1 MKKNVLALS
10 IATMIG
16 GLGFTGAAFAAAGD
30 LAVTPSGDG
39 HILMVPYY
47 TVQDGNV
54 TAFNIVNTD
63 TKNGKAVKVRFRGA
77 SNSDDVLDFQ
87 VFLSPGDVWTAA
99 VTADANGLAQLVTAD
114 NSCTLPK
121 IELNTAVPFIK
132 DRLTKAGW
140 TDADKN
146 AQTREGYIEILNMAD
161 IDPAKAYDKDTGNYT
176 VAGGAQSA
184 LYKATKHVSGVAPC
198 TDTALSALNDVDP
211 AKNATT
217 ASAADTTIAATLG
230 LKAATGGLTGN
241 WFIMNAAKSTTFS
254 AAATAIKA
262 TDPTAINGAL
272 LNTYSPQRNIAAKL
286 LTADPLM
293 VTGAIAAQAY
303 DVPDLSTP
311 TFVSTVVA
319 SAAVQASKV
328 SEAIAQSLI
337 ANQFL
342 ADSSIN
348 AATDWVI
355 SMPTRRYTVAAN
367 YSIDPTLTPKTA
379 GFAVAT
385 TTATSASPAVVATNT
400 APANV
405 NGFQTNTAELT
416 KAYRV
421 FNRSVHATGLFAAAQ
436 TNSSVNDAGQICGTA
451 DSQTFYDRSENSVK
465 DGAVFSPGT
474 ATKLNVCGET
484 SVVTFGAKSPTGAA
498 LAATKASTSYKEGWG
513 HVSFTAKVPV
523 LGAAFTAASNPNAA
537 AGMIG
542 NYGITWPHFYSI
554 K

>member
-114 NSCTLPK
+114 NSCTVPQ
-121 IELNTAVPFIK
+121 IELNTPIPFIK

-161 IDPAKAYDKDTGNYT
+161 IDSTKQYSAAN
-176 VAGGAQSA
+176 AGGQLINTGGNIAVGGGANSA
-184 LYKATKHVSGVAPC
+184 LYTAIKHVNGTAPC
-198 TDTALSALNDVDP
+198 TASTLALLNDIDSTA
-211 AKNATT
+211 AKNAL
-217 ASAADTTIAATLG
+217 AIGGAYSADAAVVQG
-230 LKAATGGLTGN
+230 LTPATGGLTGN

-262 TDPTAINGAL
+262 TNPTAANGAL

-293 VTGAIAAQAY
+293 VTGAIAAQA
-303 DVPDLSTP
+303 
-311 TFVSTVVA
+311 
-319 SAAVQASKV
+319 
-328 SEAIAQSLI
+328 
-337 ANQFL
+337 
-342 ADSSIN
+342 
-348 AATDWVI
+348 
-355 SMPTRRYTVAAN
+355 
-367 YSIDPTLTPKTA
+367 
-379 GFAVAT
+379 
-385 TTATSASPAVVATNT
+385 
-400 APANV
+400 
-405 NGFQTNTAELT
+405 
-416 KAYRV
+416 
-421 FNRSVHATGLFAAAQ
+421 
-436 TNSSVNDAGQICGTA
+436 
-451 DSQTFYDRSENSVK
+451 
-465 DGAVFSPGT
+465 
-474 ATKLNVCGET
+474 
-484 SVVTFGAKSPTGAA
+484 
-498 LAATKASTSYKEGWG
+498 
-513 HVSFTAKVPV
+513 
-523 LGAAFTAASNPNAA
+523 
-537 AGMIG
+537 
-542 NYGITWPHFYSI
+542 
-554 K
+554 

>member
-16 GLGFTGAAFAAAGD
+16 GLGFTGAASAELNVNAN
-30 LAVTPSGDG
+30 GDG

-63 TKNGKAVKVRFRGA
+63 AKNGKAVKVRFRGA

-114 NSCTLPK
+114 NSCTVPK
-121 IELNTAVPFIK
+121 IELNTPVPFIK
-132 DRLTKAGW
+132 DRLTKTGW

-161 IDPAKAYDKDTGNYT
+161 IDPTKQYNATTGQVKSNGT
-176 VAGGAQSA
+176 NIVADGSAASA
-184 LYKATKHVSGVAPC
+184 LYTATKHVNGVAPC
-198 TDTALSALNDVDP
+198 SAATLALLDNIDP
-211 AKNATT
+211 AKNNLVVG
-217 ASAADTTIAATLG
+217 SAASVAAAENAAVLQG
-230 LKAATGGLTGN
+230 LLPPTGGLTGN
-241 WFIMNAAKSTTFS
+241 WFIMNAEKSTTFS
-254 AAATAIKA
+254 AAATAIKE
-262 TDPTAINGAL
+262 TAASGQ
-272 LNTYSPQRNIAAKL
+272 LNVYSPQRAIPAAL

-293 VTGAIAAQAY
+293 RTKLIEAQAY

-311 TFVSTVVA
+311 FYATQTPEDRATKV
-319 SAAVQASKV
+319 SAAISKTV
-328 SEAIAQSLI
+328 I

-342 ADSSIN
+342 ADSKIN

-367 YSIDPTLTPKTA
+367 YDA
-379 GFAVAT
+379 AVGNGYGYNNVGFTDLAANAAVAHFE
-385 TTATSASPAVVATNT
+385 ANTNDK
-400 APANV
+400 
-405 NGFQTNTAELT
+405 T

-421 FNRSVHATGLFAAAQ
+421 FNRAVHGAGLFGAAAA
-436 TNSSVNDAGQICGTA
+436 NSTVNAAGQICGTA
-451 DSQTFYDRSENSVK
+451 TTQTFFDRSENSVK

-474 ATKLNVCGET
+474 ATKLSVCGET

-498 LAATKASTSYKEGWG
+498 LAATKASTTYTEGWG
-513 HVSFTAKVPV
+513 HVSFSAGVPV
-523 LGAAFTAASNPNAA
+523 LGAAFTAASNPSAA

>member
-16 GLGFTGAAFAAAGD
+16 GLGFAGAAFAAAGD

-39 HILMVPYY
+39 HILMLPYY

-87 VFLSPGDVWTAA
+87 VFLSPGDVWSAA

-114 NSCTLPK
+114 NSCTVPK
-121 IELNTAVPFIK
+121 IELNTPVPFIK

-161 IDPAKAYDKDTGNYT
+161 IDPTKQYNATTGQVKSNGT
-176 VAGGAQSA
+176 NIVADGSAASA
-184 LYKATKHVSGVAPC
+184 LYTATKHVNGVAPC
-198 TDTALSALNDVDP
+198 SAAALALLDNIDP
-211 AKNATT
+211 AKNNLVVGSTATV
-217 ASAADTTIAATLG
+217 AAAENAAALQG
-230 LKAATGGLTGN
+230 LVPPTGGLTGN
-241 WFIMNAAKSTTFS
+241 WFIMNAEKSTTFS
-254 AAATAIKA
+254 AAATAIKEDA
-262 TDPTAINGAL
+262 ASTARNV
-272 LNTYSPQRNIAAKL
+272 YSPQRNIPAAL

-293 VTGAIAAQAY
+293 RAKLIEAQAY

-311 TFVSTVVA
+311 INTTDATPEARATKV
-319 SAAVQASKV
+319 SAAISKTV
-328 SEAIAQSLI
+328 I

-342 ADSSIN
+342 ADSKIN

-367 YSIDPTLTPKTA
+367 YDAAVGNGYGYNNP
-379 GFAVAT
+379 GFTDLAA
-385 TTATSASPAVVATNT
+385 T
-400 APANV
+400 APLITAFAAN
-405 NGFQTNTAELT
+405 TNDKT

-421 FNRSVHATGLFAAAQ
+421 FNRAVHGTGLFGAAAA
-436 TNSSVNDAGQICGTA
+436 NSTVNAAGQICGTA
-451 DSQTFYDRSENSVK
+451 TTQTFFDRSENSVK
-465 DGAVFSPGT
+465 DGAVFSPGN
-474 ATKLNVCGET
+474 ATKLSVCGET

-498 LAATKASTSYKEGWG
+498 LAATKASTTYTEGWG
-513 HVSFTAKVPV
+513 HVSFSAGVPV
-523 LGAAFTAASNPNAA
+523 LGAAFTAASNPSAA

>member
-16 GLGFTGAAFAAAGD
+16 GLGFTGAASAELNVNAN
-30 LAVTPSGDG
+30 GDG

-114 NSCTLPK
+114 NSCTVPK
-121 IELNTAVPFIK
+121 IELNTPVPFIK
-132 DRLTKAGW
+132 DRLTKTGW

-161 IDPAKAYDKDTGNYT
+161 IDPTKQYNATTGQVKSNGT
-176 VAGGAQSA
+176 NIIADGSAASA
-184 LYKATKHVSGVAPC
+184 LYTATKHVNGVAPC
-198 TDTALSALNDVDP
+198 SAATLALLDNIEP
-211 AKNATT
+211 AKNNLVVSSTATV
-217 ASAADTTIAATLG
+217 AAAENAAALQG
-230 LKAATGGLTGN
+230 LVPPTGGLTGN
-241 WFIMNAAKSTTFS
+241 WFIMNAEKSTTFS
-254 AAATAIKA
+254 AAATAIKE
-262 TDPTAINGAL
+262 TAASGQ
-272 LNTYSPQRNIAAKL
+272 LNVYSPQRAIPAAL

-293 VTGAIAAQAY
+293 RTKLIEAQAY

-311 TFVSTVVA
+311 FYATQTPEDRATKV
-319 SAAVQASKV
+319 SAAISKTV
-328 SEAIAQSLI
+328 I

-342 ADSSIN
+342 ADSKIN

-367 YSIDPTLTPKTA
+367 YDAAVGNGYGYNNA
-379 GFAVAT
+379 GFTDLAATAAAVTPFA
-385 TTATSASPAVVATNT
+385 ANTNDK
-400 APANV
+400 
-405 NGFQTNTAELT
+405 T

-421 FNRSVHATGLFAAAQ
+421 FNRDVHATGLFGAAAA
-436 TNSSVNDAGQICGTA
+436 NSTVNAAGQICGTA
-451 DSQTFYDRSENSVK
+451 TTQTFFDRSENSVK
-465 DGAVFSPGT
+465 DGAVFSPGS
-474 ATKLNVCGET
+474 ATKLSVCGET

-498 LAATKASTSYKEGWG
+498 LAATKASTTYTEGWG
-513 HVSFTAKVPV
+513 HVSFAAGVPV
-523 LGAAFTAASNPNAA
+523 LGAAFTAASNPSAA

>member
-16 GLGFTGAAFAAAGD
+16 GLGFTGAAFAQTAPAA
-30 LAVTPSGDG
+30 PSVNANGDG
-39 HILMVPYY
+39 HILLVPYY

-63 TKNGKAVKVRFRGA
+63 SAKGKAVKVRFRGA

-87 VFLSPGDVWTAA
+87 VFLSPGDVWSAA
-99 VTADANGLAQLVTAD
+99 VTADDSGLAQLVTAD

-121 IELNTAVPFIK
+121 IALSTPVPFVK

-140 TDADKN
+140 EDADKN

-161 IDPAKAYDKDTGNYT
+161 IDERKLYDKDTGNF
-176 VAGGAQSA
+176 GGTAQSG
-184 LYKATKHVSGVAPC
+184 LYKAIKHVNGVAPC
-198 TDTALSALNDVDP
+198 SDAALNALNDVDP
-211 AKNATT
+211 SKNAL
-217 ASAADTTIAATLG
+217 AANPSDTTIAATLG
-230 LKAATGGLTGN
+230 LAVPTGGLTGN

-254 AAATAIKA
+254 AAATAIKEAA
-262 TDPTAINGAL
+262 TGQ
-272 LNTYSPQRNIAAKL
+272 LNVYSPQRNIPAVL
-286 LTADPLM
+286 QTADPLM
-293 VTGAIAAQAY
+293 RAKLIEAQAY

-311 TFVSTVVA
+311 LYASQNAEARATQVST
-319 SAAVQASKV
+319 
-328 SEAIAQSLI
+328 AISQTVI

-342 ADSSIN
+342 ADSKIN

-367 YSIDPTLTPKTA
+367 YEAAVGSVYGVVNVGSTA
-379 GFAVAT
+379 LYAKGNAGLPANF
-385 TTATSASPAVVATNT
+385 TTADDDK
-400 APANV
+400 
-405 NGFQTNTAELT
+405 T
-416 KAYRV
+416 KVYRV
-421 FNRSVHATGLFAAAQ
+421 FNTGVHNAGLFGFSAA
-436 TNSSVNDAGQICGTA
+436 NSSVNAAGQICGTA
-451 DSQTFYDRSENSVK
+451 STQTFYDRSENSVK

-474 ATKLNVCGET
+474 ANKLSVCGET

-498 LAATKASTSYKEGWG
+498 LAAVKAATSYTEGWG
-513 HVSFTAKVPV
+513 HVTFSRGVPV

>member
-16 GLGFTGAAFAAAGD
+16 GLGFTGAALAAAGD
-30 LAVTPSGDG
+30 VTVNPNGDG

-114 NSCTLPK
+114 NSCTVPK
-121 IELNTAVPFIK
+121 IELNTPVPFIK
-132 DRLTKAGW
+132 DRLTKTGW

-161 IDPAKAYDKDTGNYT
+161 IDPIKQYNATTGQVKSDGT
-176 VAGGAQSA
+176 KIVADGSVASA
-184 LYKATKHVSGVAPC
+184 LYTATKHVNGVAPC
-198 TDTALSALNDVDP
+198 SAATLALLDNIEP
-211 AKNATT
+211 AKNKLVVG
-217 ASAADTTIAATLG
+217 SAATVAQAENAAALQG
-230 LKAATGGLTGN
+230 LVAPTGGLTGN
-241 WFIMNAAKSTTFS
+241 WFIMNAEKSTTFS
-254 AAATAIKA
+254 AAATAIKEDKA
-262 TDPTAINGAL
+262 SVPVNV
-272 LNTYSPQRNIAAKL
+272 YSPQRAIPAAL

-293 VTGAIAAQAY
+293 RAKLIEAQAY
-303 DVPDLSTP
+303 DVPDLSTQINTTDLTP
-311 TFVSTVVA
+311 EARATKV
-319 SAAVQASKV
+319 SAAISQTV
-328 SEAIAQSLI
+328 I

-342 ADSSIN
+342 ADSKIN

-367 YSIDPTLTPKTA
+367 YDAAVGNGYGYNNVGFTDLAATDPRITA
-379 GFAVAT
+379 FAAN
-385 TTATSASPAVVATNT
+385 TNDK
-400 APANV
+400 
-405 NGFQTNTAELT
+405 T

-421 FNRSVHATGLFAAAQ
+421 FNRAVHETGLFGAAAA
-436 TNSSVNDAGQICGTA
+436 NSTVNAAGQICGTA
-451 DSQTFYDRSENSVK
+451 TTQTFFDRSENSVK
-465 DGAVFSPGT
+465 DGAVFSPGS
-474 ATKLNVCGET
+474 ATKLSVCGET

-498 LAATKASTSYKEGWG
+498 LAATKASTTYTEGWG
-513 HVSFTAKVPV
+513 HVSFSAGVPV
-523 LGAAFTAASNPNAA
+523 LGAAFTAASNPSAA

>member
-16 GLGFTGAAFAAAGD
+16 GLGFTGAALAAAGD
-30 LAVTPSGDG
+30 VAVNANGDG

-77 SNSDDVLDFQ
+77 SSSDDVLDFQ
-87 VFLSPGDVWTAA
+87 GFLSPGDVWTAA

-161 IDPAKAYDKDTGNYT
+161 IDPAKIYDKDSGNFAA
-176 VAGGAQSA
+176 AGTAQSG

-198 TDTALSALNDVDP
+198 TDTALNALNDVDP
-211 AKNATT
+211 TKNATAASA
-217 ASAADTTIAATLG
+217 ASAADTTIAANLG

-262 TDPTAINGAL
+262 TDLGAGAL

-311 TFVSTVVA
+311 AFVGVATAAAQATTVST
-319 SAAVQASKV
+319 
-328 SEAIAQSLI
+328 AIEQSLI

-367 YSIDPTLTPKTA
+367 YAIDPTLTPKTA

-385 TTATSASPAVVATNT
+385 AAATSLVPAVEATNT
-400 APANV
+400 GLANTA
-405 NGFQTNTAELT
+405 GFVTNTAELT

-421 FNRSVHATGLFAAAQ
+421 FNRSVHVAGLFAAAQ
-436 TNSSVNDAGQICGTA
+436 ANSSVNDAGQICGTA

-513 HVSFTAKVPV
+513 HVSFTAPVPV

>member
-30 LAVTPSGDG
+30 VAVNANGDG

-114 NSCTLPK
+114 NSCTVPK
-121 IELNTAVPFIK
+121 IELNTPVPFIK

-161 IDPAKAYDKDTGNYT
+161 IDPTKQYNATTGQVKSNGT
-176 VAGGAQSA
+176 NIVADGSAASA
-184 LYKATKHVSGVAPC
+184 LYTATKHVNGVAPC
-198 TDTALSALNDVDP
+198 S
-211 AKNATT
+211 
-217 ASAADTTIAATLG
+217 AATLALLDNINPARNSLVVGSAATVAAAENAAALQG
-230 LKAATGGLTGN
+230 LVPPTGGLTGN
-241 WFIMNAAKSTTFS
+241 WFIMNAEKSTTFS
-254 AAATAIKA
+254 AAATAIKEDA
-262 TDPTAINGAL
+262 ASTV
-272 LNTYSPQRNIAAKL
+272 LNVYSPQRNIPAVL

-293 VTGAIAAQAY
+293 RAKLIDAQAY

-311 TFVSTVVA
+311 INTTHA
-319 SAAVQASKV
+319 TPELRATKV
-328 SEAIAQSLI
+328 SDAISQTVI

-342 ADSSIN
+342 ADSKIN

-367 YSIDPTLTPKTA
+367 YDAAVGSVYGLPNVGFTDLLADNTGA
-379 GFAVAT
+379 GNF
-385 TTATSASPAVVATNT
+385 SANKADK
-400 APANV
+400 
-405 NGFQTNTAELT
+405 T

-421 FNRSVHATGLFAAAQ
+421 FNTAVHAAGLFGSSAA
-436 TNSSVNDAGQICGTA
+436 NSTVNAAGQICGTA
-451 DSQTFYDRSENSVK
+451 TTQTFFDRSENSVK
-465 DGAVFSPGT
+465 DGAVFSPGS
-474 ATKLNVCGET
+474 ATKLSVCGET

-498 LAATKASTSYKEGWG
+498 LAATKASTTYTEGWG
-513 HVSFTAKVPV
+513 HVSFAAGVPV
-523 LGAAFTAASNPNAA
+523 LGAAFTAASNPSAA

>member
-16 GLGFTGAAFAAAGD
+16 GLGFTGAAFAQTA
-30 LAVTPSGDG
+30 PSVNANGDG
-39 HILMVPYY
+39 HILLVPYY

-63 TKNGKAVKVRFRGA
+63 SVKGKAVKVRFRGA

-87 VFLSPGDVWTAA
+87 VFLSPGDVWAAA
-99 VTADANGLAQLVTAD
+99 VTADANGLAQLVTQD

-121 IELNTAVPFIK
+121 IALNTPVPFIK

-161 IDPAKAYDKDTGNYT
+161 IDESKVYDKDTGT
-176 VAGGAQSA
+176 FGTGSTGAQSG
-184 LYKATKHVSGVAPC
+184 LYKAIKHVNGVAPC
-198 TDTALSALNDVDP
+198 TDAALTALNDVDP
-211 AKNATT
+211 LKNNTVTRAGSTDT
-217 ASAADTTIAATLG
+217 KAAAHLG
-230 LKAATGGLTGN
+230 LDAPTGGLTGN

-254 AAATAIKA
+254 AAATAIKE
-262 TDPTAINGAL
+262 TAASGQ
-272 LNTYSPQRNIAAKL
+272 LNVYSPQRAIPAAL

-293 VTGAIAAQAY
+293 RAKLIEAQAY

-311 TFVSTVVA
+311 FYTAQTPEGRATQVST
-319 SAAVQASKV
+319 
-328 SEAIAQSLI
+328 AISQTVI

-342 ADSSIN
+342 ADSKIN

-367 YSIDPTLTPKTA
+367 YDAAVGNGYGYNNA
-379 GFAVAT
+379 GFTDLAANAAVTHFA
-385 TTATSASPAVVATNT
+385 ANTNDK
-400 APANV
+400 
-405 NGFQTNTAELT
+405 T

-421 FNRSVHATGLFAAAQ
+421 FNRAVHATGLFGAAAA
-436 TNSSVNDAGQICGTA
+436 NSTVNAAGQICGTA
-451 DSQTFYDRSENSVK
+451 TTQTFFDRSENSVK
-465 DGAVFSPGT
+465 DGAVFSPGS
-474 ATKLNVCGET
+474 ATKLSVCGET

-498 LAATKASTSYKEGWG
+498 LAATKASTTYTEGWG
-513 HVSFTAKVPV
+513 HVSFAAGVPV
-523 LGAAFTAASNPNAA
+523 LGAAFTAASNPSAA

>member
-16 GLGFTGAAFAAAGD
+16 GLGFTGAALAAAGD
-30 LAVTPSGDG
+30 VAVNANGDG

-63 TKNGKAVKVRFRGA
+63 TTNGKAVKVRFRGA

-114 NSCTLPK
+114 NSCTVPK
-121 IELNTAVPFIK
+121 IELNTPVPFIK
-132 DRLTKAGW
+132 DRLTKTGW

-161 IDPAKAYDKDTGNYT
+161 IDPIKQYNATTGQVKSDGT
-176 VAGGAQSA
+176 KIVADGSVASA
-184 LYKATKHVSGVAPC
+184 LYTATKHVNGVAPC
-198 TDTALSALNDVDP
+198 SAATLALLDNIEP
-211 AKNATT
+211 AKNNLVVG
-217 ASAADTTIAATLG
+217 SAATVAQAENAAALQG
-230 LKAATGGLTGN
+230 LVPPTGGLTGN
-241 WFIMNAAKSTTFS
+241 WFIMNAEKSTTFS
-254 AAATAIKA
+254 AAATAIKE
-262 TDPTAINGAL
+262 DKDSVPVNV
-272 LNTYSPQRNIAAKL
+272 YSPQRAIPAAL

-293 VTGAIAAQAY
+293 RAKLIEAQAY

-311 TFVSTVVA
+311 FNGTETPEQRA
-319 SAAVQASKV
+319 TKV
-328 SEAIAQSLI
+328 SVAISQTVI

-342 ADSSIN
+342 ADSKIN

-367 YSIDPTLTPKTA
+367 YDAAVGNGYGYNNA
-379 GFAVAT
+379 GFTDLAAT
-385 TTATSASPAVVATNT
+385 DPAVVPFAANTNDK
-400 APANV
+400 
-405 NGFQTNTAELT
+405 T

-421 FNRSVHATGLFAAAQ
+421 FNRAVHSTGLFGSAAA
-436 TNSSVNDAGQICGTA
+436 NSTVNAAGQICGTA
-451 DSQTFYDRSENSVK
+451 TTQTFFDRSENSVK
-465 DGAVFSPGT
+465 DGAVFSPGN
-474 ATKLNVCGET
+474 ATKLSVCGET

-498 LAATKASTSYKEGWG
+498 LAATKASTTYTEGWG
-513 HVSFTAKVPV
+513 HVSFSAGVPV
-523 LGAAFTAASNPNAA
+523 LGAAFTAASNPSAA

>member
-16 GLGFTGAAFAAAGD
+16 GLGFTAAASAE
-30 LAVTPSGDG
+30 LNVNANGDG

-121 IELNTAVPFIK
+121 IALNTAVPFIK

-161 IDPAKAYDKDTGNYT
+161 IDPTKQYNATTGQVKSNGT
-176 VAGGAQSA
+176 NIVADGSAASA
-184 LYKATKHVSGVAPC
+184 LYTATKHVNGVAPC
-198 TDTALSALNDVDP
+198 SAATLALLDNIDP
-211 AKNATT
+211 AKNPLVVGSSATV
-217 ASAADTTIAATLG
+217 AQAENAAALQG
-230 LKAATGGLTGN
+230 LVAPTGGLTGN

-262 TDPTAINGAL
+262 THLSAGAL

-367 YSIDPTLTPKTA
+367 YAIDPTLTPKTA
-379 GFAVAT
+379 GFAVAAAA
-385 TTATSASPAVVATNT
+385 ATSLAPAVAATGV

-405 NGFQTNTAELT
+405 AGFTTNTAELT

-421 FNRSVHATGLFAAAQ
+421 FNRSVHVAGLFAAAQ
-436 TNSSVNDAGQICGTA
+436 ANSTVNAAGQICGTA

-474 ATKLNVCGET
+474 ATKLSVCGET

-513 HVSFTAKVPV
+513 HVSFTAPVPV

-537 AGMIG
+537 AGMM
-542 NYGITWPHFYSI
+542 
-554 K
+554 

>member
-30 LAVTPSGDG
+30 VAVNANGDG

-63 TKNGKAVKVRFRGA
+63 TTNGKAVKVRFRGA

-87 VFLSPGDVWTAA
+87 VFLSPGDVWSAA

-114 NSCTLPK
+114 NSCTVPK
-121 IELNTAVPFIK
+121 IELNTPVPFIK
-132 DRLTKAGW
+132 DRLTKTGW

-161 IDPAKAYDKDTGNYT
+161 IDPIKQYNATTGQVKSDGT
-176 VAGGAQSA
+176 KIVADGSVASA
-184 LYKATKHVSGVAPC
+184 LYTATKHVNGVAPC
-198 TDTALSALNDVDP
+198 SAATLALLDNIEP
-211 AKNATT
+211 AKNKLVVG
-217 ASAADTTIAATLG
+217 SAATVAQAENAAALQG
-230 LKAATGGLTGN
+230 LVAPTGGLTGN
-241 WFIMNAAKSTTFS
+241 WFIMNAEKSTTFS
-254 AAATAIKA
+254 AAATAIKEDKA
-262 TDPTAINGAL
+262 SVPVNV
-272 LNTYSPQRNIAAKL
+272 YSPQRAIPAAL

-293 VTGAIAAQAY
+293 RAKLIEAQAY
-303 DVPDLSTP
+303 DVPDLSTQINTTDLTP
-311 TFVSTVVA
+311 EARATKV
-319 SAAVQASKV
+319 SAAISQTV
-328 SEAIAQSLI
+328 I

-342 ADSSIN
+342 ADSKIN

-367 YSIDPTLTPKTA
+367 YDA
-379 GFAVAT
+379 AVGNGYGYNNVGFTDLAANAAVAHFE
-385 TTATSASPAVVATNT
+385 ANTNDK
-400 APANV
+400 
-405 NGFQTNTAELT
+405 T

-421 FNRSVHATGLFAAAQ
+421 FNRAVHGAGLFGAAAA
-436 TNSSVNDAGQICGTA
+436 NSTVNAAGQICGTA
-451 DSQTFYDRSENSVK
+451 TTQTFFDRSENSVK
-465 DGAVFSPGT
+465 DGAVFSPGS
-474 ATKLNVCGET
+474 ATKLSVCGET

-498 LAATKASTSYKEGWG
+498 LAATKASTTYTEGWG
-513 HVSFTAKVPV
+513 HVSFAAGVPV
-523 LGAAFTAASNPNAA
+523 LGAAFTAASNPSAA

>member
-30 LAVTPSGDG
+30 VSVNPNGDG
-39 HILMVPYY
+39 HILLVPYY

-114 NSCTLPK
+114 NSCTVPK
-121 IELNTAVPFIK
+121 IELNTPVPFIK

-161 IDPAKAYDKDTGNYT
+161 IDPTKQYNATTGQVKSDGTNI
-176 VAGGAQSA
+176 VADGSAASA
-184 LYKATKHVSGVAPC
+184 LYTATKHVNGVAPC
-198 TDTALSALNDVDP
+198 SAATLALLDNIDP
-211 AKNATT
+211 AKNNLVVG
-217 ASAADTTIAATLG
+217 SAAAVAQAENAAALQG
-230 LKAATGGLTGN
+230 LVAPTGGLTGN

-254 AAATAIKA
+254 AAATAIKEDA
-262 TDPTAINGAL
+262 ASTAVNV
-272 LNTYSPQRNIAAKL
+272 YSPQRNIPAAL

-293 VTGAIAAQAY
+293 RAKLIEAQAY

-311 TFVSTVVA
+311 INTTHGTPELR
-319 SAAVQASKV
+319 ASKV
-328 SEAIAQSLI
+328 SDAISQTVI

-342 ADSSIN
+342 ADSKIN

-367 YSIDPTLTPKTA
+367 YEAAVGSVYGLPNATFDDLLADNTGA
-379 GFAVAT
+379 GNF
-385 TTATSASPAVVATNT
+385 SANKADK
-400 APANV
+400 
-405 NGFQTNTAELT
+405 T

-421 FNRSVHATGLFAAAQ
+421 FNTAVHAAGLFGSSAA
-436 TNSSVNDAGQICGTA
+436 NSTVNAAGQICGTA
-451 DSQTFYDRSENSVK
+451 STQTFFDRSENSVK

-474 ATKLNVCGET
+474 ATKLSVCGET

-498 LAATKASTSYKEGWG
+498 LAAVKASTNYTEGWG
-513 HVSFTAKVPV
+513 HVSFSAGVPV
-523 LGAAFTAASNPNAA
+523 LGAAFTAASNPSAA

-554 K
+554 KN

>member
-16 GLGFTGAAFAAAGD
+16 GLGFTGAASAELNVNAN
-30 LAVTPSGDG
+30 GDG

-63 TKNGKAVKVRFRGA
+63 AKNGKAVKVRFRGA

-161 IDPAKAYDKDTGNYT
+161 IDPAKIYDKDSGNFA
-176 VAGGAQSA
+176 VAGTAQSG

-198 TDTALSALNDVDP
+198 TDTALNALNDVDP
-211 AKNATT
+211 TKNATA

-262 TDPTAINGAL
+262 TDVGAGAL

-367 YSIDPTLTPKTA
+367 YTIDPTLTPKTA
-379 GFAVAT
+379 GFAVADA
-385 TTATSASPAVVATNT
+385 TATSLLPVVAATAA
-400 APANV
+400 APANTA
-405 NGFQTNTAELT
+405 GFTTNTAELT

-421 FNRSVHATGLFAAAQ
+421 FNLSVHAAGLFAAAQ
-436 TNSSVNDAGQICGTA
+436 ANSSVNDAGQICGTA

-498 LAATKASTSYKEGWG
+498 LAATKASTTYTEGWG
-513 HVSFTAKVPV
+513 HVSFSAGVPV
-523 LGAAFTAASNPNAA
+523 LGAAFTAASNPSAA